1 MKLENNK
8 NRAAVGLNLFLSYL
22 KVERGASA
30 NTLDAYKTDLFQLIT
45 FLNNNVANFKSK
57 NWTWSEVS
65 TDHVK
70 EYIVNL
76 DKKLYSVSTKA
87 RKIAS
92 ASSFFKFLYDENEIR
107 SDPCEHISTPK
118 LSRSLPSTLSEQ
130 EINSLFDSIS
140 GLKPDDY
147 RDRAMFELMYASG
160 IRVTELI
167 SCDIDSIDLNQN
179 LIRVIGKGSKERIL
193 PIHSVA
199 SKLLNEY
206 IIRGRPLQESNSSKQ
221 ALFLNKNGNRL
232 TRQGFWLILNRR
244 SLKAGLTREVNPHL
258 LRHSFATHLLKG
270 GAPLR
275 HVQELLGHSD
285 ISTTQIYTHLSNDH
299 LKREYN
305 KAHPRS

>member
-1 MKLENNK
+1 MEPQNN
-8 NRAAVGLNLFLSYL
+8 NRKAFGGLNLFLSYL
-22 KVERGASA
+22 KVERGASN
-30 NTLDAYKTDLFQLIT
+30 NTLEAYESDIRQLIF
-45 FLNNNVANFKSK
+45 FLTGTIPDFANENWNWSDVGSNDIK
-57 NWTWSEVS
+57 N
-65 TDHVK
+65 
-70 EYIVNL
+70 YIVNL
-76 DKKLYSVSTKA
+76 SKNRYSASTRA

-92 ASSFFKFLYDENEIR
+92 TNSFFKFLYDENEIH

-118 LSRSLPSTLSEQ
+118 LPRTLPSTLSEH
-130 EINSLFDSIS
+130 EINALFDSIK
-140 GLKPDDY
+140 GTAPDDY
-147 RDRAMFELMYASG
+147 RDKAMFELMYASG
-160 IRVTELI
+160 IRVSELI

-193 PIHSVA
+193 PIHSIA
-199 SKLLNEY
+199 SKLVNEY
-206 IIRGRPLQESNSSKQ
+206 IIYGRKDQTKASTGN
-221 ALFLNKNGNRL
+221 ALFLNKNGKRL

-244 SLKAGLTREVNPHL
+244 SSKAGLNREVNPHL

-299 LKREYN
+299 LRKEYN

>member
-1 MKLENNK
+1 MKLESNK
-8 NRAAVGLNLFLSYL
+8 KRAFGGLNLFLSYL
-22 KVERGASA
+22 KVERGASG
-30 NTLDAYKTDLFQLIT
+30 NTLDAYQTDIRQLIV
-45 FLNNNVANFKSK
+45 FLNETAHSFSDK
-57 NWTWSEVS
+57 NWSWAEISS
-65 TDHVK
+65 NDIK
-70 EYIVNL
+70 EYIDNL
-76 DKKLYSVSTKA
+76 DRNLYSVSTKA

-92 ASSFFKFLYDENEIR
+92 MSSFFKFLYDENEIQ

-130 EINSLFDSIS
+130 EIDALFDAIR
-140 GLKPDDY
+140 GTKADDY

-160 IRVTELI
+160 IRVSELI

-206 IIRGRPLQESNSSKQ
+206 IIHGRPDQEIDTSGQ
-221 ALFLNKNGNRL
+221 ALFLNKNGKRL

-244 SLKAGLTREVNPHL
+244 SLKAGLTREVTPHL

-299 LKREYN
+299 LKKEYN

>member
-1 MKLENNK
+1 MKLESNK
-8 NRAAVGLNLFLSYL
+8 KRAFGGLNLFLSYL
-22 KVERGASA
+22 KVERGASG
-30 NTLDAYKTDLFQLIT
+30 NTLDAYQIDIRQLIV
-45 FLNNNVANFKSK
+45 FLNETAHSFSDK
-57 NWTWSEVS
+57 NWSWAEVS
-65 TDHVK
+65 SNDIK
-70 EYIVNL
+70 EYIDNL
-76 DKKLYSVSTKA
+76 DRNRYSVSTKA

-92 ASSFFKFLYDENEIR
+92 MSSFFKFLYDENEIQ

-130 EINSLFDSIS
+130 EIDALFDAIR
-140 GLKPDDY
+140 GTKADDY

-160 IRVTELI
+160 IRVSELI

-199 SKLLNEY
+199 SKLLNE
-206 IIRGRPLQESNSSKQ
+206 
-221 ALFLNKNGNRL
+221 NGKRL

-285 ISTTQIYTHLSNDH
+285 ISNTQIYTHLSNDH
-299 LKREYN
+299 LKKEYN
-305 KAHPRS
+305 KPHPRS

>member
-1 MKLENNK
+1 MNLQNNK
-8 NRAAVGLNLFLSYL
+8 NQAYDGLNLFLAYL
-22 KVERGASA
+22 KVERGASI
-30 NTLDAYKTDLFQLIT
+30 NTLCAYKTDLCQLIT
-45 FLNNNVANFKSK
+45 FLGNSELCFKNEKWNWANVSESHIKS
-57 NWTWSEVS
+57 
-65 TDHVK
+65 
-70 EYIVNL
+70 YILNL
-76 DKKLYSVSTKA
+76 DRNRYTVPTKA

-92 ASSFFKFLYDENEIR
+92 MSSFFKFLYDENEIS

-130 EINSLFDSIS
+130 EINSLFDSIK
-140 GLKPDDY
+140 GTNPDDY

-160 IRVTELI
+160 TRVSELI
-167 SCDIDSIDLNQN
+167 SCNIDSVDLNQN

-193 PIHSVA
+193 PIHIVA
-199 SKLLNEY
+199 SRLLIDY
-206 IIRGRPLQESNSSKQ
+206 IDHGRPKQETQASGP

-244 SLKAGLTREVNPHL
+244 TLKAGLTREVNPHL